1 MSTPP
6 PPPPGDAT
14 PSPAGNAPP
23 TGPAAPAAMAPN
35 AQFGAPVAAKSGG
48 AKKIIFILV
57 GVLALGGIGFAGYK
71 HFNHAGN
78 SAT

>member
-6 PPPPGDAT
+6 PPPSGDAT
-14 PSPAGNAPP
+14 PPP

-48 AKKIIFILV
+48 AKIIIFILI

-71 HFNHAGN
+71 YGPDLWAKYMGGGD
-78 SAT
+78 